1 MSLFKKVID
10 GVYNLLL
17 GLKVTSLRLPE
28 RAVTL
33 QYPDERWEMPER
45 SRGIVVLLSDKET
58 GKLNCTACLLCQKA
72 CPTAAIT
79 IEREKGEDKKW
90 HLTSFTVD
98 NTICCFCGL
107 CEEACNFSALKMA
120 TKYEFSVYDQSE
132 LVFDMKKLQELGR
145 DVPYTPRPKKKKPVV
160 KKPAPAEPAADEMK
174 PKAEPEK
181 ETESKPEPEAE
192 TKPEAASGDLFDDAK
207 KEPESN
213 PESGAEPAQ
222 KENKPDS
229 SEDKKPEAQE

>member
-10 GVYNLLL
+10 GIYNLLL
-17 GLKVTSLRLPE
+17 GLKVTAARLPKP
-28 RAVTL
+28 AITL

-72 CPTAAIT
+72 CPTAAIM
-79 IEREKGEDKKW
+79 INREKGEDKKW
-90 HLTSFTVD
+90 HITSFTVD

-132 LVFDMKKLQELGR
+132 LVFDMNKLQELGR
-145 DVPYTPRPKKKKPVV
+145 NVPYTPRPKKKKPVV
-160 KKPAPAEPAADEMK
+160 TKPAPAESVADDAK

-207 KEPESN
+207 KEPASN
-213 PESGAEPAQ
+213 DESGVEDSG
-222 KENKPDS
+222 PDKS
-229 SEDKKPEAQE
+229 GDEKSEARE